1 MKKQKTKIAVVIVW
15 LAFAFAFST
24 KFWATGET
32 VGAQTVNKQIQE
44 IEGYK
49 NWTRVNSVPQLMPV
63 AVSLLCR
70 ASPADIAFTGGATNP
85 HRDKYF
91 TVFVNDIGRKAM
103 LERKK
108 PKFPVGSVIVKEKLP
123 DEQSRTPE
131 LLTVMIKQ
139 KKGFNPASGDW
150 EYLVADGTGA
160 TIEARGK
167 LQNCQTC
174 HLANKKTDYVFRTYL
189 SETDSEKLK

>member
-1 MKKQKTKIAVVIVW
+1 MRKQKTKIAVLIVW
-15 LAFAFAFST
+15 LACALAFST
-24 KFWATGET
+24 QFWTSGET
-32 VGAQTVNKQIQE
+32 VGAQTVSKQIKE

-49 NWTRVNSVPQLMPV
+49 NWTRVNSVPQLMPDLV
-63 AVSLLCR
+63 AALCR
-70 ASPADIAFTGGATNP
+70 PSPKKADDAGKNP

-150 EYLVADGTGA
+150 EYLVADGAGA
-160 TIEARGK
+160 TVEARGK

-174 HLANKKTDYVFRTYL
+174 HLANKETDYVFRTYL
-189 SETDSEKLK
+189 SKADSKKLK